1 MTAVDWS
8 PPAAAVYASWPA
20 DSACHCRHLCLV
32 DRGCAAAE
40 LVPAGGGLHCRL
52 ASRRGGSTAASTA
65 LAAFVRNGR
74 AALGEHCLSADEC
87 WRGELGASCQQGV
100 CACASPQLTTLGCCV
115 IDGCSRLLDRGI
127 NSSGPYV
134 MTMRGMSSAW
144 VFCDM
149 ETAGGGWTV
158 FQRRGDDTEQLDFYR
173 DWQSYRDGFGN
184 VSGQFWLGNELL
196 HRLTYGE
203 PQELRIE
210 LEDFDGDKR
219 FARYASFIVDSEADQ
234 YRLHLGNFTGDV
246 GDSMAY
252 ASEQQFSTKD
262 RDNDASAGI
271 DCANHFFGGW
281 WYNACHLAN
290 LNGIYLRE
298 STPPANEDGVI
309 VAIGMSWEGWRGH
322 LYSLKRTE
330 MKTRPAR
337 LHSAQLAIP
346 LTLQGATTP
355 DDHA

>member
-1 MTAVDWS
+1 MGQRVRTENATRRRRRGRPHPFQRALAVLVLPVTLWAAAAAAAKPSLRRHVGWQDQLQFWHMTAVDWS

-144 VFCDM
+144 
-149 ETAGGGWTV
+149 
-158 FQRRGDDTEQLDFYR
+158 RRGDDTEQLDFYR

-210 LEDFDGDKR
+210 LEDFDGDKTIHPR
-219 FARYASFIVDSEADQ
+219 GR
-234 YRLHLGNFTGDV
+234 TGTQRSDPGWGALLTH
-246 GDSMAY
+246 GDAQVSGA
-252 ASEQQFSTKD
+252 
-262 RDNDASAGI
+262 
-271 DCANHFFGGW
+271 
-281 WYNACHLAN
+281 
-290 LNGIYLRE
+290 
-298 STPPANEDGVI
+298 PA
-309 VAIGMSWEGWRGH
+309 
-322 LYSLKRTE
+322 
-330 MKTRPAR
+330 
-337 LHSAQLAIP
+337 
-346 LTLQGATTP
+346 
-355 DDHA
+355 